1 MLLDVL
7 EIEFKE
13 SNCQEGY
20 VVLEKFIGRE
30 KQNFEFVTECS
41 ASTSQMIRLKSCLVS
56 DISAN
61 VTSRKLTDIVQ
72 EHYSQCDER
81 EMRCE
86 CPGSDYKRLT
96 TTLSQSSHFW
106 GFA

>member
-13 SNCQEGY
+13 SNSQEGH

-41 ASTSQMIRLKSCLVS
+41 VCQYKPNDKTEKLSCL
-56 DISAN
+56 
-61 VTSRKLTDIVQ
+61 
-72 EHYSQCDER
+72 
-81 EMRCE
+81 
-86 CPGSDYKRLT
+86 
-96 TTLSQSSHFW
+96 
-106 GFA
+106 